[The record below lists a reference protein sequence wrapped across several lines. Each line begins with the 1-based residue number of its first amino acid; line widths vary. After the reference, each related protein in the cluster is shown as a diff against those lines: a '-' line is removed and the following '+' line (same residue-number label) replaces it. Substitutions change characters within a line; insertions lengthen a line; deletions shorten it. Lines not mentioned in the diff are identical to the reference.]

1 MCGHSWLSVWSEGE
15 GQSAS
20 FFPTKFL
27 VFISIV
33 PHSSYLSKFQS
44 RTSVSPPKSLCPGSR
59 QRTSRCK
66 TQENLGLWTILLPL
80 TSHFTLIQ
88 TLGVT
93 LIQLSAWEECPLH
106 LESSHP
112 HVCSLQK
119 KKEKKNFPGLPHAQI
134 NGKIGCLPPNL
145 QDL

>member
-1 MCGHSWLSVWSEGE
+1 MRGKDRAHHFSPQNFWF
-15 GQSAS
+15 S
-20 FFPTKFL
+20 FQL
-27 VFISIV
+27 
-33 PHSSYLSKFQS
+33 YLILRIYRSFSPEQAF
-44 RTSVSPPKSLCPGSR
+44 PPKSLCPGSR